1 MADTQETAPRD
12 FAALRALVARRADS
26 LPKRLT
32 QVAAY
37 ALANPDEIAFGTA
50 ASIAAAAEVQPSAL
64 VRFAHALGYSG
75 FSDLQAVFRARLRE
89 RVSSYDERLARMR
102 EHGVAASRTGL
113 LLDGF
118 IEATER
124 SAAGLRGKIDPQ
136 MLEAAVD
143 LLAAA
148 ETVYV
153 IGLRRSFAVAA
164 YVSYAMGKAGIRNV
178 LVDAAGGMGA
188 EQIGFIGRRDAALAI
203 SFAPYAPEAVTL
215 AEAAGRRR
223 ARIVAITDSL
233 FSPIAAPAEMVLEVV
248 EADYEGFRPL
258 AATMALAMTL
268 TVAVAARR
276 RERPRGGA
284 TV

>member
-1 MADTQETAPRD
+1 MAETGREAPKD
-12 FAALRALVARRADS
+12 FPALRELVARRTEA
-26 LPKRLT
+26 LPKRLA

-37 ALANPDEIAFGTA
+37 ALANPDEIAFGTV

-89 RVSSYDERLARMR
+89 RAPSYDERLSRMR
-102 EHGVAASRTGL
+102 EHGIAATKTGL

-124 SAAGLRGKIDPQ
+124 SAASLRGKIDPQ
-136 MLEAAVD
+136 ALEAAVD
-143 LLAAA
+143 ILSAA

-153 IGLRRSFAVAA
+153 VGLRRSFAVAA
-164 YVSYAMGKAGIRNV
+164 YVGYAMGKAGIRNV

-188 EQIGFIGRRDAALAI
+188 EQIGFIGERDAALAI
-203 SFAPYAPEAVTL
+203 SFAPYAAETVTL
-215 AEAAGRRR
+215 AEAASRRQ
-223 ARIVAITDSL
+223 ARIVAVTDSI
-233 FSPIAAPAEMVLEVV
+233 FSPIVPPADVALEVV
-248 EADYEGFRPL
+248 EADFEGFRPL

-276 RERPRGGA
+276 REGPGGP
-284 TV
+284 T